1 MDKNILNGIAIILLA
16 IFGVAAAR
24 VYFDLHPNKDFNRVR
39 FITRIGIF
47 AGFSAI
53 LYIVE
58 IFTIKLPFFPSFL
71 SLHFDEIPAFIA
83 GFAYGPLSGLLVI
96 AIKTVVKLPFTST
109 LGVGELTDLIL
120 SGIYVFIVTFV
131 YKKIRNLKGVA
142 IGFAI
147 GTAVQVLI
155 AMLLNVYAMIPF
167 YMFMFNMSENTL
179 LSVMRAAV
187 PAIRDIGWSYA
198 LLAVLPFNLLK
209 DGIVIALT
217 FVIYRSLHVYLR
229 FKKS

>member
-96 AIKTVVKLPFTST
+96 VIKTVVKLPFTST

-147 GTAVQVLI
+147 GTAVQVLM

>member
-1 MDKNILNGIAIILLA
+1 MDKNILNGIVIALLA
-16 IFGVAAAR
+16 IFGVVAAR

-53 LYIVE
+53 LYIVA

-83 GFAYGPLSGLLVI
+83 GFAYGPLSGFLVI

>member
-53 LYIVE
+53 LYIIE

-96 AIKTVVKLPFTST
+96 VIKTVVKLPFTST

-120 SGIYVFIVTFV
+120 SGICVFIVTFV
-131 YKKIRNLKGVA
+131 
-142 IGFAI
+142 
-147 GTAVQVLI
+147 
-155 AMLLNVYAMIPF
+155 
-167 YMFMFNMSENTL
+167 
-179 LSVMRAAV
+179 
-187 PAIRDIGWSYA
+187 
-198 LLAVLPFNLLK
+198 
-209 DGIVIALT
+209 
-217 FVIYRSLHVYLR
+217 
-229 FKKS
+229 

>member
-147 GTAVQVLI
+147 GTAVQVLM

-229 FKKS
+229 FKKN

>member
-1 MDKNILNGIAIILLA
+1 MDKNILNGIAIALLA

-83 GFAYGPLSGLLVI
+83 GFAYGPLSGFLVI
-96 AIKTVVKLPFTST
+96 VIKTVVKLPFTST

-229 FKKS
+229 FKKN